1 MAPSLLRTLVVLSL
15 SSSPF
20 FTEAQTAAAGATGG
34 DTSLSITPVALS
46 KTFPAGTQS
55 PIPGAPPLPTVSIDL
70 KQYPTLD
77 QVPPTDSDVVK
88 AWLSK
93 IDMSK
98 VPGTKPNG
106 LNGCSNTTVNA
117 DAVAKAGTDAN
128 CWWTCGGCTR
138 STDITT
144 CPSKGTFGASFDD
157 GPSEYTPNVLKYLD
171 ENKLKATFFIVGSRA
186 VSLPDTLRAEY
197 MAGHQLCLHTW
208 SHPSLTTLT
217 NEQIVAEF
225 AWSMKAFKDVL
236 GMEPN
241 CARPP
246 YSDVDDRVRYIL
258 NAMGLKIILWT
269 RTSTTDFDTND
280 WRVVDGSA
288 TVAASIS
295 TFQKLLTLQS
305 SLPTGFIALT
315 HDLFSQTVA
324 LSLNHFLPAA
334 QKIPGLKIQSIADCL
349 GQPLSASYFETA
361 GTSSATTSA
370 GNSSVVAGG
379 TAKTGTI
386 ATATVSTNTSASS
399 QKTTPTSGGSKTQ
412 LTSWHSALI
421 IAILF
426 ALF

>member
-1 MAPSLLRTLVVLSL
+1 MWWMH
-15 SSSPF
+15 
-20 FTEAQTAAAGATGG
+20 
-34 DTSLSITPVALS
+34 
-46 KTFPAGTQS
+46 
-55 PIPGAPPLPTVSIDL
+55 SIDRYHNL
-70 KQYPTLD
+70 
-77 QVPPTDSDVVK
+77 
-88 AWLSK
+88 
-93 IDMSK
+93 
-98 VPGTKPNG
+98 
-106 LNGCSNTTVNA
+106 
-117 DAVAKAGTDAN
+117 
-128 CWWTCGGCTR
+128 
-138 STDITT
+138 
-144 CPSKGTFGASFDD
+144 PSKGTFGASF
-157 GPSEYTPNVLKYLD
+157 GRWTFEYTPNVLKYLD

-197 MAGHQLCLHTW
+197 MAGHQLCLPTW

-236 GMEPN
+236 
-241 CARPP
+241 
-246 YSDVDDRVRYIL
+246 DVDDRVRYIL

-361 GTSSATTSA
+361 GTSSTTTSA

-421 IAILF
+421 IAIVF